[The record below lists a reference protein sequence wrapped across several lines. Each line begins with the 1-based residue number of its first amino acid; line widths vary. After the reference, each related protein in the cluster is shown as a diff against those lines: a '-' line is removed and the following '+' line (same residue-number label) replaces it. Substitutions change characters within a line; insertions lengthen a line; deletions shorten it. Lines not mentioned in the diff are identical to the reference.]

1 MNVVPG
7 QPAIVGPVGHRPA
20 ANLPQP
26 LQTTAIHKGSIV
38 HACKLSRKLG
48 EPVAGESADY
58 GAKLWLLEIA
68 VDHADLV
75 SRRREALLQTQ
86 GDRDRPMSSASAADP
101 DVQIAATLTLKQGN

>member
-7 QPAIVGPVGHRPA
+7 QPAIVGTVGHRPA

-48 EPVAGESADY
+48 EPVAGESAD
-58 GAKLWLLEIA
+58 
-68 VDHADLV
+68 H
-75 SRRREALLQTQ
+75 SEAMAS
-86 GDRDRPMSSASAADP
+86 GDRGGPR
-101 DVQIAATLTLKQGN
+101 